1 MMVRA
6 WTTRQRFSHHG
17 RFWHFEDIVVE
28 PPPAQKPH
36 PPLWVAAG
44 SEQSIRRA
52 AARGFNLILDQYAGA
67 GQIAERIGF
76 YKAERKAQGF
86 GFDPMQVAVARQL
99 YVANDAADKQAAL
112 ERQAA
117 YTQRTVD
124 VSRKPAGKG
133 GSHVLAY
140 ADKAGGTEENALY
153 GTPDEICENLAALQK
168 AGMAYVLLTV
178 AGGSAQLR
186 RFAARSCRPSPVPR
200 PWPTRRNDRAMAGP
214 LKPRDAAEVEQAIR
228 SALADGKA
236 LEVVGHGTKRAIGRA
251 AQWDATLD
259 LSTLTGVTLYEPEE
273 LVLSARAG
281 TPLAEIEALVAA
293 SKQELAFEPMDYGP
307 LLGSSPGAATIGG
320 VLAANLSGPR
330 RIKAGAARDHF
341 LGFTAVSGRGET
353 FKSGGRV
360 VKNVTGYD
368 LCKLIAGSWGTLA
381 AMTDVTIKTLPR
393 AETEAT
399 VLALKLD
406 DATAGKAMTAA
417 TGSFAD
423 VSAAAHLPAIA
434 AARIA
439 EIAAAQTAVT
449 AFRLEGVA
457 PSVAERKTVLEKLLA
472 PFGALG
478 SLGEAASRTLWRAVR
493 DVTPFAAAGPASTR
507 DLWRISTAPTHGAD
521 VGRALTEKADAEL
534 FYDWAGG
541 LVWAAL
547 PAANDAHA
555 PLLRATV
562 AAAGGHSTLI
572 RAPAAVRAT
581 VDVFTP
587 EAPALAALTAR
598 VRAGFDPQGV
608 LNAGRMWAG
617 V

>member
-1 MMVRA
+1 M
-6 WTTRQRFSHHG
+6 
-17 RFWHFEDIVVE
+17 
-28 PPPAQKPH
+28 
-36 PPLWVAAG
+36 
-44 SEQSIRRA
+44 
-52 AARGFNLILDQYAGA
+52 
-67 GQIAERIGF
+67 
-76 YKAERKAQGF
+76 
-86 GFDPMQVAVARQL
+86 
-99 YVANDAADKQAAL
+99 AD
-112 ERQAA
+112 
-117 YTQRTVD
+117 T
-124 VSRKPAGKG
+124 
-133 GSHVLAY
+133 
-140 ADKAGGTEENALY
+140 
-153 GTPDEICENLAALQK
+153 
-168 AGMAYVLLTV
+168 
-178 AGGSAQLR
+178 
-186 RFAARSCRPSPVPR
+186 
-200 PWPTRRNDRAMAGP
+200 
-214 LKPRDAAEVEQAIR
+214 LKPRDAAEVEQAVR
-228 SALADGKA
+228 SALADGKT

-259 LSTLTGVTLYEPEE
+259 LSALAGVTLYEPEE

-281 TPLAEIEALVAA
+281 TPLAEIGALVAA

-307 LLGSSPGAATIGG
+307 LLGTATGAATIGG

-399 VLALKLD
+399 VLAQNLD
-406 DATAGKAMTAA
+406 DATARKAMAAA

-423 VSAAAHLPAIA
+423 VSAAAHLPAAA

-439 EIAAAQTAVT
+439 EIASAKTAVT

-457 PSVAERKTVLEKLLA
+457 PSVVERKTVLEKLLA
-472 PFGALG
+472 PFGTLGALD
-478 SLGEAASRTLWRAVR
+478 EAASRALWRAVR
-493 DVTPFAAAGPASTR
+493 DVTPFAAAGPAGGR
-507 DLWRISTAPTHGAD
+507 DLWRISTAPTRGPD
-521 VGRALTEKADAEL
+521 VGRALGEKADAEL

-541 LVWAAL
+541 LIWAAL

-555 PLLRATV
+555 PLVRGAV
-562 AAAGGHSTLI
+562 ASAGGHATLI
-572 RAPAAVRAT
+572 RAPAAVRAA
-581 VDVFTP
+581 VEVFTP
-587 EAPALAALTAR
+587 EEPALAALTAR